1 MGKKKSGSIPV
12 STTSDINFQTESSI
26 PQVKEFQ
33 IHSPWLP
40 ITPEKPILPRPPRPI
55 CAGKQENQQN
65 HGNLFPEETQVH
77 GMEWCCDSSNSID
90 MNRSFQNWD
99 AALDSRV
106 PFGSLMAL
114 ADAAATSSHSG
125 NAMTWQG
132 NSNPPNSPFPSI
144 YNTQFES
151 NLWNNSSCAPNTP
164 LYGNSIPSQPVYDL
178 NSLPRSLTDA
188 FLSGDFFS
196 QFAPITPDQSK
207 KAENKLANE
216 IPNSSSDKQENEVVT
231 ARVEVN
237 ELHSDKEQQQLPKDL
252 SSAAVSTQ
260 LDENHNPDKGDPES
274 TPQQKPRRK
283 KHRPKVVVEGKPKRT
298 PKPVTPKP
306 TGPKR
311 KYVRKNGVKKTP
323 GTPPAAVASENTDP
337 KTAQST
343 RKSCRRALNFDLESQ
358 VGEERSSCKPESNEN
373 SESQA
378 QNFCTRVESKSAVQQ
393 GQCMEVVV
401 EKTQVGSAYD
411 PARFMSK
418 EFEDYV
424 SVPERQGTNPLTPTK
439 TYPPIEEMKAQAQN
453 ERARGKCR
461 IVFSDETHD
470 KQGSTMQRVM
480 NPDLSAPKSPNESN
494 CSSSSAC
501 LTEEDQGRGLKRG
514 YSCTNN
520 ESNPSHANLIG
531 GHFNHVHE
539 YLGVLPTN
547 IYNHSELFGLHFPP
561 IHKKKRTEKG
571 HNSPTLPAAQY
582 NSTSTSTK
590 TASFM
595 NAQGREQS
603 FEYNLAFDQRGRMT
617 KKRSKVPTRIRDF
630 ASLVGILGCK
640 QWPAFVAGG
649 APLCGGMQVYEN
661 PHHPHTC
668 MEALVAETRATMTTK
683 KRTKRN
689 SFARSMT
696 ADATRKRIP
705 TVDGITEYL
714 KCLDIN
720 LENVGVTYQEQG
732 ALVPY
737 NLRYEEQNAL
747 VLYQRDG
754 TVVPFEGPFNP
765 VRKRRPRPKV
775 DLDDETTRVWKLLLE
790 NINSEGID
798 GTDEEKVKW
807 WEEERRVFRGRADSF
822 IARMHLIQ
830 GDRRFSPW
838 KGSVVDSVIGV
849 FLTQN
854 VSDHLSSSAF
864 MSLAARFPFKSKTNN
879 GPCFEESS
887 SVCVK
892 EPEVCILDP
901 EDTIEWHEEKSNQ
914 PACNRISMT
923 LHDMDCNVKIDI
935 SNSGDVKL
943 TNNLKCKSSD
953 ISGNGLESCH
963 KSTANREVIQLTEEE
978 AIFMGDKRQCT
989 DVLSSQN
996 SASSSQ
1002 NSVDSS
1008 IAQTAEIRG
1017 SLLQDNLEADTDT
1030 RSNHNSLVGSS
1041 FMKLLQG
1048 FNNHKIGKV
1057 SSYKENGHTYVE
1069 GSEWDTKYQ
1078 NKDSS
1083 DNSKASSRTTIPSN
1097 NHLQMTSNSRV
1108 LEIESFEML
1117 GEESMFSDISKKNE
1131 ENYASEQS
1139 GVTEQSVN
1147 QATVQNIMAE
1157 STQKAQK
1164 SPRENNR
1171 ACSSLQGEVN
1181 KIFKSE
1187 NRPVGNFKNIQSEET
1202 REQNCRMQQVADA
1215 SNLSIENFDV
1225 AESTSVIHNNPQS
1238 TEHNAVESS
1247 LKDPEYLPGKAING
1261 TNSDTSRVKRGRNG
1275 KQKQNTVEWDSL
1287 RLQAEAKGKRER
1299 TANTMDSLDYEAV
1312 RCADVGEIADTI
1324 KERGMNNMLAERMK
1338 DFLNRMVREHGSI
1351 DLEWLRDVP
1360 PDQAKEYLLSMRGL
1374 GLKSVECVRLL
1385 TLHHLAFP
1393 VDTNVGR
1400 IAVRLG
1406 WVPLQPL
1413 PESLQLHLL
1422 ELYPVLESI
1431 QRYLWPRLCKLDQ
1444 RTLYEL
1450 HYQMITFGKVF
1461 CTKSKPNCNACP
1473 MRGECRHFASAFAS
1487 ARLALPGPE
1496 EKSIV
1501 SATESGEAN
1510 QNPVGV
1516 INPLQLPPPQVN
1528 QQLQAQSQIN
1538 NCEPIIEVPATP
1550 EPPEPTVEVPA
1561 TPEPEPRVPCSD
1573 IEEAIYEDPEEIPT
1587 VKLNIEELTQN
1598 LQNYLQQNME
1608 LQEAEMSKALVA
1620 LTPEAASIPVPKLKN
1635 VSRLRTE
1642 HRVYEL
1648 PDSHPLLEGLDKREP
1663 DDPCSY
1669 LLAIWTPGETA
1680 TSIQPPESSC
1690 CSQEFGKLCGE
1701 NTCFSCNSI
1710 REANSHTV
1718 RGTLLIPCRTA
1729 MRGSFPLNGTYF
1741 QVNEVFADHE
1751 SSINPIDVPRAWIWN
1766 LPRRTVYFGTS
1777 IPTIFKG
1784 LSTESIQYCFWRG
1797 FVCVRGF
1804 DQKTRAP
1811 RPLLARLHFPASKLT
1826 RTRGKPDDKQ
1836 E

>member
-1 MGKKKSGSIPV
+1 MGKEESGSIPV
-12 STTSDINFQTESSI
+12 STTSEINFHTEPSI

-33 IHSPWLP
+33 IHSSWLP
-40 ITPEKPILPRPPRPI
+40 ITPEKPILPRPRPI
-55 CAGKQENQQN
+55 CADKQENQQN
-65 HGNLFPEETQVH
+65 HGNWFPGETQVH
-77 GMEWCCDSSNSID
+77 GIERCCDSSNSID
-90 MNRSFQNWD
+90 INTSFQNWE

-114 ADAAATSSHSG
+114 ADAAATSSHSE
-125 NAMTWQG
+125 NASTWQG

-151 NLWNNSSCAPNTP
+151 NLWINSSCAPNIP
-164 LYGNSIPSQPVYDL
+164 LYGNSIPSRPVYDL
-178 NSLPRSLTDA
+178 NSLPSSLTDR
-188 FLSGDFFS
+188 DFAS
-196 QFAPITPDQSK
+196 RFAPITPDQSK
-207 KAENKLANE
+207 RAENKLANE
-216 IPNSSSDKQENEVVT
+216 SPNSSSDKQENEVAT
-231 ARVEVN
+231 ARVEGN
-237 ELHSDKEQQQLPKDL
+237 KLHSDKEQQQLPKDL

-260 LDENHNPDKGDPES
+260 LAENHNPDKEDLES
-274 TPQQKPRRK
+274 TLQQKPRRK

-298 PKPVTPKP
+298 LKPVTPKP
-306 TGPKR
+306 AGPKR
-311 KYVRKNGVKKTP
+311 KYVRKNGVKKTL
-323 GTPPAAVASENTDP
+323 GTPPAEVASENTDP

-343 RKSCRRALNFDLESQ
+343 RKSCRRALNFDLESP
-358 VGEERSSCKPESNEN
+358 VGEESSSCKPESNEN

-378 QNFCTRVESKSAVQQ
+378 QNFCTRVESKSVVQQ
-393 GQCMEVVV
+393 GQGMEVMV

-411 PARFMSK
+411 STRFMSK

-424 SVPERQGTNPLTPTK
+424 SVPERQGPSPLNPTT
-439 TYPPIEEMKAQAQN
+439 TDPPIEEMKAQTQY

-461 IVFSDETHD
+461 IVFSDATHD

-480 NPDLSAPKSPNESN
+480 NTDLSAPKSPNESN
-494 CSSSSAC
+494 CSSSAC
-501 LTEEDQGRGLKRG
+501 LTEEDRGRGLKRG
-514 YSCTNN
+514 YSCTIN
-520 ESNPSHANLIG
+520 ESNPSHTNLIG
-531 GHFNHVHE
+531 GQYNHVHE

-547 IYNHSELFGLHFPP
+547 IYNHYELFGLHFPA

-590 TASFM
+590 IASFM
-595 NAQGREQS
+595 NAQEREQN

-617 KKRSKVPTRIRDF
+617 KKRSKVPTRVRDF
-630 ASLVGILGCK
+630 ASLILGCK
-640 QWPAFVAGG
+640 QWPALVAGG
-649 APLCGGMQVYEN
+649 APICGGMQVYEN
-661 PHHPHTC
+661 SHHPHTC

-705 TVDGITEYL
+705 TVDGIAEYL

-720 LENVGVTYQEQG
+720 VENVGVTYQEQG

-765 VRKRRPRPKV
+765 VKKRRPRPKV

-822 IARMHLIQ
+822 IARMHLVQ

-864 MSLAARFPFKSKTNN
+864 MSLAARFPLKSKTNDR
-879 GPCFEESS
+879 PCFEESS
-887 SVCVK
+887 SVCDK
-892 EPEVCILDP
+892 ETEVCILDP
-901 EDTIEWHEEKSNQ
+901 EDTIKWHEGKSNQ
-914 PACNRISMT
+914 PACSKISMT
-923 LHDMDCNVKIDI
+923 LHEMDNVKIDI
-935 SNSGDVKL
+935 SNSNELLGSSSGDVKS
-943 TNNLKCKSSD
+943 TNNLKCKLSN
-953 ISGNGLESCH
+953 ISGNDLETCH
-963 KSTANREVIQLTEEE
+963 KSTANREVLQLTEDV

-1008 IAQTAEIRG
+1008 KAQTAERIG
-1017 SLLQDNLEADTDT
+1017 SLLQDNLEADTET
-1030 RSNHNSLVGSS
+1030 RSNPNSLVGSS

-1048 FNNHKIGKV
+1048 FHNHKIGKV

-1069 GSEWDTKYQ
+1069 DSECDTKHQ
-1078 NKDSS
+1078 NKDIS
-1083 DNSKASSRTTIPSN
+1083 DDSKASSRTTTPSN
-1097 NHLQMTSNSRV
+1097 NHLQMTSDSRV

-1117 GEESMFSDISKKNE
+1117 GEESLFSNISKKNE
-1131 ENYASEQS
+1131 ENCASEQS
-1139 GVTEQSVN
+1139 GVTEESVN

-1164 SPRENNR
+1164 SPRENNH
-1171 ACSSLQGEVN
+1171 ACSSLQGE
-1181 KIFKSE
+1181 
-1187 NRPVGNFKNIQSEET
+1187 G
-1202 REQNCRMQQVADA
+1202 
-1215 SNLSIENFDV
+1215 
-1225 AESTSVIHNNPQS
+1225 
-1238 TEHNAVESS
+1238 
-1247 LKDPEYLPGKAING
+1247 PEYLPGKAING

-1299 TANTMDSLDYEAV
+1299 TAGTMDSLDYEAV

-1338 DFLNRMVREHGSI
+1338 DFLNRLVREHGSI

-1422 ELYPVLESI
+1422 EL
-1431 QRYLWPRLCKLDQ
+1431 
-1444 RTLYEL
+1444 
-1450 HYQMITFGKVF
+1450 
-1461 CTKSKPNCNACP
+1461 
-1473 MRGECRHFASAFAS
+1473 

-1501 SATESGEAN
+1501 SVTESGRAN
-1510 QNPVGV
+1510 QNPAGV
-1516 INPLQLPPPQVN
+1516 INPLQLPLPQAD
-1528 QQLQAQSQIN
+1528 QLQVQSQIN

-1561 TPEPEPRVPCSD
+1561 TPEPEPQVPCSD
-1573 IEEAIYEDPEEIPT
+1573 IEDFFYEDPEEIPT
-1587 VKLNIEELTQN
+1587 IKLNIEELTQN
-1598 LQNYLQQNME
+1598 LQNYMQHNME

-1642 HRVYEL
+1642 T
-1648 PDSHPLLEGLDKREP
+1648 PSLDKREP

-1690 CSQEFGKLCGE
+1690 CSQEFGKFCDTMSDSYERELPTEWCLQTTNLALTQLTFLGLGFGICQDARFCLRKGIRPKDKGTTSPLGE
-1701 NTCFSCNSI
+1701 T
-1710 REANSHTV
+1710 
-1718 RGTLLIPCRTA
+1718 TL
-1729 MRGSFPLNGTYF
+1729 
-1741 QVNEVFADHE
+1741 
-1751 SSINPIDVPRAWIWN
+1751 SS
-1766 LPRRTVYFGTS
+1766 
-1777 IPTIFKG
+1777 
-1784 LSTESIQYCFWRG
+1784 
-1797 FVCVRGF
+1797 
-1804 DQKTRAP
+1804 
-1811 RPLLARLHFPASKLT
+1811 
-1826 RTRGKPDDKQ
+1826 
-1836 E
+1836 